1 MDNFKSYL
9 EESADAAL
17 KKKADKSGYSLSILK
32 QVYKRGVAAWKNG
45 HKPGTNP
52 QQWGMARVNSFMTG
66 GRTRVKGDP
75 DLWAKQKGSIG
86 KPKKVA
92 EEVELDEGSRDIKQP
107 GPHPDMVKAG
117 IKHTHR
123 QSPFKKSKTYVYV
136 DKKDHAKAE
145 KVLGNQTVAN
155 GGNVYLEIKE
165 DVSER
170 TLTPAEKKKREE
182 IAKAMERDNPGMDM
196 GKKMAIAT
204 ATAKKVAEEKDPNEY
219 DREGEMM
226 KSQLRQ
232 ISSANEK
239 LMKMVGDDD
248 NLPEWV
254 QNKVT
259 KATDYIRSV
268 RDYLESENGKDDM
281 SEAKV
286 DEISLDMLTKKVSNT
301 NLGNVRKAMK
311 TDKVKTDLAMMKKKL
326 DNHKGMKPIKAQTEA
341 KVDEI
346 STPTLMKYRD
356 KARQNLNKS
365 RNSAMASAVR
375 GDKDSYHR
383 DTATMKKREK
393 GLKNADRAAVRNIRK
408 EDVQSADKKPEKYV
422 KPDGKVG
429 IRMVRV
435 DKQVIK
441 KDA

>member
-9 EESADAAL
+9 AESADAAL
-17 KKKADKSGYSLSILK
+17 KKKADKSGFSLSILK
-32 QVYKRGVAAWKNG
+32 QVYKRGVAAWKVG
-45 HKPGTNP
+45 HKPGTTP
-52 QQWGMARVNSFMTG
+52 QQWGMARVNSFITG

-75 DLWAKQKGSIG
+75 DLWAKQKGKIR
-86 KPKKVA
+86 KPKKV
-92 EEVELDEGSRDIKQP
+92 E
-107 GPHPDMVKAG
+107 
-117 IKHTHR
+117 
-123 QSPFKKSKTYVYV
+123 
-136 DKKDHAKAE
+136 
-145 KVLGNQTVAN
+145 
-155 GGNVYLEIKE
+155 E

-226 KSQLRQ
+226 KGQLRQ
-232 ISSANEK
+232 ICSANEK

-268 RDYLESENGKDDM
+268 RDYLESESNKDDM

-301 NLGNVRKAMK
+301 NMGNVRKAMK

-326 DNHKGMKPIKAQTEA
+326 DNQKGMKPIKAQTEA
-341 KVDEI
+341 KV
-346 STPTLMKYRD
+346 
-356 KARQNLNKS
+356 
-365 RNSAMASAVR
+365 V
-375 GDKDSYHR
+375 
-383 DTATMKKREK
+383 
-393 GLKNADRAAVRNIRK
+393 
-408 EDVQSADKKPEKYV
+408 
-422 KPDGKVG
+422 
-429 IRMVRV
+429 
-435 DKQVIK
+435 K

>member
-9 EESADAAL
+9 AESADAAL
-17 KKKADKSGYSLSILK
+17 KKKADKSGFSLSILK
-32 QVYKRGVAAWKNG
+32 QVYKRGVAAWKVG
-45 HKPGTNP
+45 HKPGTTP
-52 QQWGMARVNSFMTG
+52 QQWGMARVNSFITG

-75 DLWAKQKGSIG
+75 DLWAKQKGKIR
-86 KPKKVA
+86 KPKKVEEEA
-92 EEVELDEGSRDIKQP
+92 EQIDEIST
-107 GPHPDMVKAG
+107 DMKNRYMNRASQAAVSATMAGKYTKGKEKEKFDRIAKNRKAG
-117 IKHTHR
+117 IK
-123 QSPFKKSKTYVYV
+123 KIVG
-136 DKKDHAKAE
+136 E
-145 KVLGNQTVAN
+145 
-155 GGNVYLEIKE
+155 E

-226 KSQLRQ
+226 KGQLRQ
-232 ISSANEK
+232 ICSANEK
-239 LMKMVGDDD
+239 LMKMVGDND

-301 NLGNVRKAMK
+301 NMGNVRKAMK

-326 DNHKGMKPIKAQTEA
+326 DNHKGMKPIKAQTE
-341 KVDEI
+341 
-346 STPTLMKYRD
+346 
-356 KARQNLNKS
+356 
-365 RNSAMASAVR
+365 
-375 GDKDSYHR
+375 
-383 DTATMKKREK
+383 
-393 GLKNADRAAVRNIRK
+393 
-408 EDVQSADKKPEKYV
+408 DVQSADKKPEKYV

-429 IRMVRV
+429 IRMVRT
-435 DKQVIK
+435 DKQVVK